1 MKKNVVGWFE
11 IPVKEMDRAKKF
23 YSSVFKRDLEDMEMP
38 DGEGEM
44 ATFEMVEGAE
54 FSAGALVK
62 YKDYAPCTSG
72 TVVYF
77 TCEDI
82 QNELSRIEKSG
93 GKIVFPKTSIGEHG
107 FISHIIDTEGNKI
120 GLHSMN

>member
-1 MKKNVVGWFE
+1 MEKNVVGWFE

-23 YSSVFKRDLEDMEMP
+23 YTGVFKRDLKDLDMPDMEMS
-38 DGEGEM
+38 
-44 ATFEMVEGAE
+44 TFEMVEGGQLA
-54 FSAGALVK
+54 SGALVK
-62 YKDYAPCTSG
+62 SEASEPCSSG

-82 QNELSRIEKSG
+82 QNELSRIEKNG
-93 GKIVFPKTSIGEHG
+93 GKILFPKTSIGEHG
-107 FISHIIDTEGNKI
+107 FISHIIDSEGNRI